1 MRVAERD
8 GAAKW
13 RFDSLTRDE
22 LCALAPEATV
32 LVPLGSTEQ
41 HGHHLPVR
49 VDTAIV
55 TALAEGA
62 AARAAVQIPVVVTP
76 TLPFGFAE
84 HHILFGGTISLRAGT
99 YADVLADIGTSLC
112 RQGFRRIVFLNGHGG
127 NDAAMR
133 FVLDRLACE
142 PFDGLHIGGT
152 SYWNL
157 AADMLAEVDL
167 DAALV
172 PGHAGHFE
180 TSAMLAVMPDL
191 VRLGLR
197 PADST
202 PAMPIA
208 APEAPGT
215 AVRRSGQ
222 WQRSDGRSDD
232 ASLASRELGVQIIE
246 GVVERITEF
255 LVAFHRST
263 QAQAPSSPRRSDDA

>member
-1 MRVAERD
+1 VAEHD
-8 GAAKW
+8 GAARW
-13 RFDSLTRDE
+13 RFDALTRDE
-22 LCALAPEATV
+22 LYALAPAATV

-62 AARAAVQIPVVVTP
+62 AAQAAEQIPVVVTP

-84 HHILFGGTISLRAGT
+84 HHIPFGGTISLRAGT
-99 YADVLADIGTSLC
+99 YADVIADIGTSLG
-112 RQGFRRIVFLNGHGG
+112 REGFRRIVFLNGHGG

-133 FVLDRLACE
+133 FVLDRLACQ
-142 PFDGLHIGGT
+142 PFDGLHIAGA

-157 AADMLAEVDL
+157 AADVLAEVGL

-197 PADST
+197 PQDPT

-208 APEAPGT
+208 QPESPGA

-222 WQRSDGRSDD
+222 WERSDGRSDD
-232 ASLASRELGVQIIE
+232 ASLASRELGVRIIE
-246 GVVERITEF
+246 GVVDRIAEF
-255 LVAFHRST
+255 LVSFHRST
-263 QAQAPSSPRRSDDA
+263 EAPEAAPPRPGRSADA